1 MVWYLSARGARDFRR
16 IEYQLRIIFQLA
28 PGMYLRRVSVRIAP
42 MRILVLFAVFYVAA
56 GLAQAPSIKSVGTM
70 SELMLNVIYPTS
82 DEIFYVGREEKK
94 TERDWIDLR
103 KNALILAESAN
114 LLMADNRARD
124 KDRWMNDAQLLWDV
138 GNKAFIAAKAKD
150 LPALEALN
158 ADLYESCQSC
168 HEHYRP
174 GYRRRP

>member
-1 MVWYLSARGARDFRR
+1 
-16 IEYQLRIIFQLA
+16 
-28 PGMYLRRVSVRIAP
+28 
-42 MRILVLFAVFYVAA
+42 MRIPVLFVVFYVVLYMAAGA
-56 GLAQAPSIKSVGTM
+56 GLAQAPSAAIPSIKSVGTM

-94 TERDWIDLR
+94 TGKDWTDLR
-103 KNALILAESAN
+103 KNALMLAESAN

-124 KDRWMNDAQLLWDV
+124 KDQWMKDAQLLWDV
-138 GNKAFIAAKAKD
+138 GNKAFIAAKAQD

-158 ADLYESCQSC
+158 ADLYEACQSC
-168 HEHYRP
+168 HVHYRP

>member
-1 MVWYLSARGARDFRR
+1 
-16 IEYQLRIIFQLA
+16 
-28 PGMYLRRVSVRIAP
+28 MYLRGISVRIP
-42 MRILVLFAVFYVAA
+42 RMRILLLFAVFYVTA
-56 GLAQAPSIKSVGTM
+56 GLAQAPAIKSVGTM

-82 DEIFYVGREEKK
+82 DEIFYVSREEKK
-94 TERDWIDLR
+94 TEKDWIDLR

-124 KDRWMNDAQLLWDV
+124 KDVWMKDAQLLWDV

-158 ADLYESCQSC
+158 PDLYEACQSC
-168 HEHYRP
+168 HVHYRP
-174 GYRRRP
+174 NYRRRP